1 MELILI
7 TPGYSLLNHFP
18 PSLLHLFAGSLSF
31 SFHYAP
37 LVSLCLLFLLFLK
50 TKKKFIQSMYVS
62 ACSPPP
68 ISQCCTWTLRTGTVA
83 NAYVPGAKR
92 RALVHCLGSPM
103 GNPHGY
109 SR

>member
-50 TKKKFIQSMYVS
+50 TKKKIHTVNVCFCLLS
-62 ACSPPP
+62 SPHFTMLHMDPEDRDG
-68 ISQCCTWTLRTGTVA
+68 SQCLRA
-83 NAYVPGAKR
+83 R
-92 RALVHCLGSPM
+92 R
-103 GNPHGY
+103 
-109 SR
+109 

>member
-18 PSLLHLFAGSLSF
+18 PSLLHLFACFLSF
-31 SFHYAP
+31 SFRYA
-37 LVSLCLLFLLFLK
+37 LSFFVFAISLFLK
-50 TKKKFIQSMYVS
+50 TKKFTVNVCFSLLS
-62 ACSPPP
+62 LSHF
-68 ISQCCTWTLRTGTVA
+68 TTLHMDPEDRDAFT

-92 RALVHCLGSPM
+92 GGFASLPWQLPM